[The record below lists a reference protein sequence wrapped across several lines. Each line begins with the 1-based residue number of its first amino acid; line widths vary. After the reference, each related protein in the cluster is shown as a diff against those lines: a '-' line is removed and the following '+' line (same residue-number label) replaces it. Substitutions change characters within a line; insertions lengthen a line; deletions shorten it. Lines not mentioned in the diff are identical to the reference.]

1 MVDNLIES
9 ANIEAQSN
17 QRIDMTEEN
26 KIVSRKLDKD
36 EVNEIVEEIQFQ
48 HQLEIDF
55 LAKSKLESEPE
66 EVESHREDAYLAN
79 LIKIRQAKRL
89 TREQFVEYEVD
100 KQTCCGYND
109 LTIPEW
115 EDYK

>member
-1 MVDNLIES
+1 
-9 ANIEAQSN
+9 
-17 QRIDMTEEN
+17 MTEE
-26 KIVSRKLDKD
+26 KKVVSRKLDKE
-36 EVNEIVEEIQFQ
+36 EVNEVVEEIQFQ

-55 LAKSKLESEPE
+55 LTKSK
-66 EVESHREDAYLAN
+66 VESDAEAIEGLREDAYLAN